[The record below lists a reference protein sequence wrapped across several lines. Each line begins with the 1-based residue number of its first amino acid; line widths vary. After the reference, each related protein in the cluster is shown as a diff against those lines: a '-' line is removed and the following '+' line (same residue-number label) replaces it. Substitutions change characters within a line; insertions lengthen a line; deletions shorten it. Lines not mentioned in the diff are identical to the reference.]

1 MSITKL
7 SLTGFKSI
15 HEIVAMELRGMNIL
29 IGANGAGKTNLTGF
43 FRMLSFIAAGSLQEF
58 VGRSGG
64 AASMLRNGPKCTQ
77 SIEAELETGGCGASL
92 RYSFRLSY
100 AAEDRLIFADERVL
114 HRGQGEDAPLI
125 TRSLGGGQ
133 RESVLC
139 SARSMEDPVLLRIAK
154 SLSSIG
160 IYQFHDTSPESRL
173 RGSCDAEDSR
183 VLRSDGGNLAA
194 VLRALRERH
203 GGHYDRIVEVIRL
216 IAPFFADFALEP
228 VNGDSPRLSLRWRAK
243 GEEYEFGA
251 HQLSDGTLRFMALAT
266 LLLQPDERLP
276 SLIVID
282 EPELG
287 LHPVA
292 LAMLANL
299 FQEASSKARILV
311 ATQSA
316 DLVSFFEPEDVIV
329 VDRRAGTSSFRRLH
343 STELSEWL
351 DEYTLGD
358 LWRKNIILGGPTYE

>member
-1 MSITKL
+1 MSITRL
-7 SLTGFKSI
+7 SLRGFKSI

-43 FRMLSFIAAGSLQEF
+43 FRMLSSMVAGSLQEF

-77 SIEAELETGGCGASL
+77 SIEAELETGGCDAPL
-92 RYSFRLSY
+92 LYSFRLSY

-114 HRGQGEDAPLI
+114 HGGQGEDAPI
-125 TRSLGGGQ
+125 ARSLGGGQ

-139 SARSMEDPVLLRIAK
+139 SARSMEDPVLFRIAK

-216 IAPFFADFALEP
+216 IAPFFSDFALEP
-228 VNGDSPRLSLRWRAK
+228 MNGDSPRLSLRWRAK

-276 SLIVID
+276 SIIVID

-292 LAMLANL
+292 LGVLANL
-299 FQEASSKARILV
+299 FQEASIKTRMLV
-311 ATQSA
+311 ATQSP
-316 DLVSFFEPEDVIV
+316 DFVSFFEPEDVIV
-329 VDRRAGTSSFRRLH
+329 ADRRAGASSFRRLQ